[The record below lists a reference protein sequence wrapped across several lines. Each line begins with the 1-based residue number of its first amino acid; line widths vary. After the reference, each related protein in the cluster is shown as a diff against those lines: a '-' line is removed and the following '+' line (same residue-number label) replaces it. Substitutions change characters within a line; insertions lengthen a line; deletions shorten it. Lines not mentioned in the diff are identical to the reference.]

1 MHLPPVNTEVD
12 ADVDNA
18 DLVRRGRWLEYAS
31 ITCTVIE
38 ASVALVAAASARS
51 MALLGFGVD
60 SVIEVFSAAVVIW
73 RLHPGEH
80 GHRREQTALRL
91 VGASLLALAVYI
103 VVEGVGSLIGRQ
115 AQAAPSWLGI
125 GMAVGSL
132 VVMQWLARSKRRLA
146 AELNS
151 GAMQAD
157 SVQSKICSYLAAIL
171 LLGLGLNAWL
181 GWWWADPVAALAM
194 VPLIAIEG
202 IEALRGNACGCH

>member
-1 MHLPPVNTEVD
+1 MAT
-12 ADVDNA
+12 DNA
-18 DLVRRGRWLEYAS
+18 ALVRHGRWLEYTS
-31 ITCTVIE
+31 IACTVIE
-38 ASVALVAAASARS
+38 AGVALFAAINARS

-73 RLHPGEH
+73 RLRPGEH
-80 GHRREQTALRL
+80 GHHREQTALRL
-91 VGASLLALAVYI
+91 VGASLLVLAVYI
-103 VVEGVGSLIGRQ
+103 VVEGVTSLVQRQ
-115 AQAAPSWLGI
+115 SRPDPSWLGI

-132 VVMQWLARSKRRLA
+132 VVMQWLARAKRRIA

-151 GAMQAD
+151 GAMHAD

-171 LLGLGLNAWL
+171 LVGLGLNAWL

-202 IEALRGNACGCH
+202 VEALRGHACAGH